1 MSAKD
6 KGTPGLQMN
15 LAGID
20 FFASAR
26 DVLNG
31 RMRELT
37 EKYSGV
43 GKTINHALVGQARDA
58 IAMVNLGY
66 ASASEAWNPMED
78 ARDIVLLDHVLAMDR
93 NESGAASSLHDFLS
107 NELHR
112 NTLTITAAH
121 LLAAMHRA
129 LARGLPAEEAMLT
142 KPPSGRPS
150 KAERDRAVIRYMQ
163 GEEKMRELMA
173 AAGKPDECRSKAE
186 SYKEAARIF
195 SLSVKTIRNI
205 CAGI

>member
-1 MSAKD
+1 MSLKLD
-6 KGTPGLQMN
+6 M
-15 LAGID
+15 AGID
-20 FFASAR
+20 CFTSAR

-31 RMRELT
+31 RLRELA

-43 GKTINHALVGQARDA
+43 GETIDHALVERARDA

-66 ASASEAWNPMED
+66 ASASEAWNPIED

-93 NESGAASSLHDFLS
+93 NESGAASSLHDFLA

-112 NTLTITAAH
+112 GTLTISAAH
-121 LLAAMHRA
+121 LLAAMHGA
-129 LARGLPAEEAMLT
+129 LARGLSAEEAMLT

-150 KAERDRAVIRYMQ
+150 NAERDRAVIRYMQ
-163 GEEKMRELMA
+163 GEDGMRELMA
-173 AAGKPDECRSKAE
+173 AAGTPGAWRSKAE

-195 SLSVKTIRNI
+195 GLSVKTIRNI
-205 CAGI
+205 CARS